1 MERKPVVGLVMKSL
15 QAEFFQNMKKGALV
29 FAEKHKDFELFTTG
43 TDSQTEIDQQIKLV
57 ESLIL
62 KQVDALVVIPID
74 SKALVPVA
82 AKAIKAGIKVVNIDI
97 KLDPELLLNNGVEV
111 AFIGP
116 DNESAA
122 KMVGDVLSKK
132 LGKGAK
138 VIIIEGLPVAENAQ
152 MRKLGFMKSIDEYGL
167 NLVDSGVA
175 DWETEKAISVFS
187 KLIDKNPDVEGVMCA
202 NDAMAIGV
210 IKVLEDTGK
219 IGAVKVIGFDNDI
232 SVRPLI
238 KNEKMLAT
246 IDCYGSE
253 MAAEGISYALRELQG
268 EKLKGWI
275 KTKTTLITKS

>member
-1 MERKPVVGLVMKSL
+1 MHHKPVIGLVMKSL

-29 FAEKHKDFELFTTG
+29 FAEKHKNLELITTG
-43 TDSQTEIDQQIKLV
+43 TDSQIEIDQQIKLV

-82 AKAIKAGIKVVNIDI
+82 VKAIKAGIKVVNIDI
-97 KLDPELLLNNGVEV
+97 KLDSELLLASGIEI
-111 AFIGP
+111 AFVGP

-122 KMVGDVLSKK
+122 KMVSDVLSKK
-132 LGKGAK
+132 LGKGAR

-152 MRKLGFMKSIDEYGL
+152 MRKLGFLKSIDEYGL

-175 DWETEKAISVFS
+175 DWETEKAKSVFTVLFE
-187 KLIDKNPDVEGVMCA
+187 KHQDIEGVMCA

-210 IKVLEDTGK
+210 IKVLEESGK
-219 IGAVKVIGFDNDI
+219 IGAVKVIGFDNDV
-232 SVRPLI
+232 SVGPLI

-253 MAAEGISYALRELQG
+253 MAAEGISYALRELEG

-275 KTKTTLITKS
+275 KTKTTLITKI